1 MKSLEAAAILEVA
14 KFDGRGRRLAAAKER
29 GKLLATYHASGLTQ
43 AGFAEREGIN
53 RFKLATWLRNA
64 RLAAAKSGAGAT
76 PRFLEVRVPP
86 VAGFSLEV
94 VLADGM
100 VLRGHDGQQLA
111 ALVRG
116 LR

>member
-1 MKSLEAAAILEVA
+1 MAEVESLEVA
-14 KFDGRGRRLAAAKER
+14 KHDGRGRRLAAAQER
-29 GKLLATYHASGLTQ
+29 GKLLTAYRASGLTQ

-53 RFKLATWLRNA
+53 RFTLATWLRKE
-64 RLAAAKSGAGAT
+64 RLVAAKPAARPA

-86 VAGFSLEV
+86 AAGFGLEV
-94 VLADGM
+94 VLADGL
-100 VLRGHDGQQLA
+100 VLRGHDGRQLA

>member
-1 MKSLEAAAILEVA
+1 MKSLEEVETLEVA
-14 KFDGRGRRLAAAKER
+14 KHDGRGRRLAAAGER
-29 GKLLATYHASGLTQ
+29 EKLLVAYHASGLTQ
-43 AGFAEREGIN
+43 VGFAEREGIN
-53 RFKLATWLRNA
+53 RFTLATWLRKE
-64 RLAAAKSGAGAT
+64 RLAAAKPAAGAA

-94 VLADGM
+94 VMADGL

-111 ALVRG
+111 ALVRR

>member
-1 MKSLEAAAILEVA
+1 MEALEVA
-14 KFDGRGRRLAAAKER
+14 KHDGRGRRLAAAGER
-29 GKLLATYHASGLTQ
+29 KKLLAAYRASGLTQ
-43 AGFAEREGIN
+43 ARFAEREGIN
-53 RFKLATWLRNA
+53 RFTFATWLRNE
-64 RLAAAKSGAGAT
+64 RLAAAKPAAPAA

-94 VLADGM
+94 VMADGL